1 MSIWDRLKNAWNVFR
16 SPPGASLLADT
27 SSWGGSMAYRP
38 TVYSK
43 GSIIDT
49 IVTRIAID
57 FSMVEFHHV
66 KMDDNPK
73 TEKEMTSGLN
83 NCITLEANID
93 QSSIEFMQDLIISM
107 MDEGVVA
114 VVPVDTNLNPNDGGF
129 DILSMRVGRITQWYP
144 KAVRVQLY
152 NDATGRDEEVLI
164 SKSACAIIENP
175 LYSVLNAPNSTLK
188 RLVRKL
194 QLLDTIDEN
203 NASNKLDLIL
213 QLPYVIKHETKQKEA
228 EQRINAIQEQLTKNK
243 YGIAYIDGT
252 ERITQLNRAVENHL
266 LEEIEY
272 LSNELFNQLG
282 LTKRIFDGTA
292 PEEERRSY
300 YDRTINPIAKRVCL
314 EFKRKFL
321 TKTARTQGQDIVY
334 YVDPFKLVT
343 TSALA
348 SMADTLRRNS
358 ILTSNEIRQLLG
370 FQPSDDPRANEL
382 FNPNMA
388 DNKQGMDASSG
399 GMNANSIAQQEDANM
414 REVNEAEEEKD
425 AKS

>member
-38 TVYSK
+38 TIYSK

-114 VVPVDTNLNPNDGGF
+114 VVPVDTDLNPNDRSF

-152 NDATGRDEEVLI
+152 NDTTGRDEEVLI

-228 EQRINAIQEQLTKNK
+228 EMRINAIQEQLTKNK

-388 DNKQGMDASSG
+388 DNKQGMDTSSG
-399 GMNANSIAQQEDANM
+399 GMNSNSIAQQEDANM
-414 REVNEAEEEKD
+414 RETIKAEEEKD

>member
-16 SPPGASLLADT
+16 SPPGASVLADT

-57 FSMVEFHHV
+57 FSMIEFHHV

-129 DILSMRVGRITQWYP
+129 DILSMRVGKITQWYP
-144 KAVRVQLY
+144 KAVRVQVY

-164 SKSACAIIENP
+164 KKSACAIIENP

-203 NASNKLDLIL
+203 NASNKLDL
-213 QLPYVIKHETKQKEA
+213 YFAAT
-228 EQRINAIQEQLTKNK
+228 
-243 YGIAYIDGT
+243 
-252 ERITQLNRAVENHL
+252 
-266 LEEIEY
+266 
-272 LSNELFNQLG
+272 
-282 LTKRIFDGTA
+282 
-292 PEEERRSY
+292 
-300 YDRTINPIAKRVCL
+300 VCHQ
-314 EFKRKFL
+314 
-321 TKTARTQGQDIVY
+321 A
-334 YVDPFKLVT
+334 
-343 TSALA
+343 
-348 SMADTLRRNS
+348 
-358 ILTSNEIRQLLG
+358 
-370 FQPSDDPRANEL
+370 
-382 FNPNMA
+382 
-388 DNKQGMDASSG
+388 
-399 GMNANSIAQQEDANM
+399 
-414 REVNEAEEEKD
+414 
-425 AKS
+425 

>member
-1 MSIWDRLKNAWNVFR
+1 M
-16 SPPGASLLADT
+16 
-27 SSWGGSMAYRP
+27 
-38 TVYSK
+38 
-43 GSIIDT
+43 
-49 IVTRIAID
+49 
-57 FSMVEFHHV
+57 
-66 KMDDNPK
+66 
-73 TEKEMTSGLN
+73 
-83 NCITLEANID
+83 
-93 QSSIEFMQDLIISM
+93 
-107 MDEGVVA
+107 
-114 VVPVDTNLNPNDGGF
+114 
-129 DILSMRVGRITQWYP
+129 
-144 KAVRVQLY
+144 
-152 NDATGRDEEVLI
+152 
-164 SKSACAIIENP
+164 
-175 LYSVLNAPNSTLK
+175 
-188 RLVRKL
+188 
-194 QLLDTIDEN
+194 
-203 NASNKLDLIL
+203 
-213 QLPYVIKHETKQKEA
+213 
-228 EQRINAIQEQLTKNK
+228 RINAIQEQLTKNK

-399 GMNANSIAQQEDANM
+399 GMNSNSIAQQEDANM
-414 REVNEAEEEKD
+414 RETIKAEEEKD

>member
-16 SPPGASLLADT
+16 SPPGASVLADT

-114 VVPVDTNLNPNDGGF
+114 VVPVDTSLNPNNGGF
-129 DILSMRVGRITQWYP
+129 DILSMRVGKVTQWYP
-144 KAVRVQLY
+144 KAVRVQVY

-175 LYSVLNAPNSTLK
+175 LYSVLNAPNSTLR

-388 DNKQGMDASSG
+388 DNKQGMETPSG
-399 GMNANSIAQQEDANM
+399 GMNPRSIQQQEDAAM
-414 REVNEAEEEKD
+414 KETIEAEEEQN
-425 AKS
+425 AKT

>member
-16 SPPGASLLADT
+16 SPPGASVLADT

-388 DNKQGMDASSG
+388 DNKQGMETSSG
-399 GMNANSIAQQEDANM
+399 GMNARSIQQQEDAAM
-414 REVNEAEEEKD
+414 KETIEAEEEQN
-425 AKS
+425 AKT

>member
-1 MSIWDRLKNAWNVFR
+1 MNIWDRLKNAWNVFR
-16 SPPGASLLADT
+16 SPPGSQLINDT
-27 SSWGGSMAYRP
+27 SNWGGSMGFRP

-49 IVTRIAID
+49 IVTRIAMD

-66 KMDDNPK
+66 KLDEDPK
-73 TEKEMTSGLN
+73 TEKEMKSGLN

-93 QSSIEFMQDLIISM
+93 QSSVEFMQDLIISM

-114 VVPVDTNLNPNDGGF
+114 IVPTDTDYNPNDGRF
-129 DILSMRVGRITQWYP
+129 DILTMRVGEITQWYP
-144 KAVRVQLY
+144 KAVRVRLY
-152 NDATGRDEEVLI
+152 NEETGRDEEVLI

-175 LYSVLNAPNSTLK
+175 LYSVINAPNSTLK
-188 RLVRKL
+188 RLIRKL

-228 EQRINAIQEQLTKNK
+228 EMRINAIQEQLTKNK

-321 TKTARTQGQDIVY
+321 TKTARSQGQDIVY

-370 FQPSDDPRANEL
+370 FQPSDDERANEL

-388 DNKQGMDASSG
+388 DNKQGMGAPSG
-399 GMNANSIAQQEDANM
+399 GMNANSIAQQEDAQLK
-414 REVNEAEEEKD
+414 EVEAEEEKD
-425 AKS
+425 AKA

>member
-16 SPPGASLLADT
+16 SPPGASVLADT

-57 FSMVEFHHV
+57 FSMVEFHHI

-129 DILSMRVGRITQWYP
+129 DILSMRVGRIMQWYP

-152 NDATGRDEEVLI
+152 NDVTGRDEEVLI

-228 EQRINAIQEQLTKNK
+228 EMRINAIQEQLTKNK

>member
-16 SPPGASLLADT
+16 SPPGASVLADT

-57 FSMVEFHHV
+57 FSMIEFHHV

-129 DILSMRVGRITQWYP
+129 DILSMRVGKITQWYP
-144 KAVRVQLY
+144 KAVRVQVY

-164 SKSACAIIENP
+164 KKSACAIIENP

-228 EQRINAIQEQLTKNK
+228 EMRINAIQEQLTKNK

-399 GMNANSIAQQEDANM
+399 GMNSNSIAQQEDANM
-414 REVNEAEEEKD
+414 RETIKAEEEKD

>member
-1 MSIWDRLKNAWNVFR
+1 MNIWDRLKNAWNVFR
-16 SPPGASLLADT
+16 SPPGSRLINDT
-27 SSWGGSMAYRP
+27 SSWGGSMGFRP

-66 KMDDNPK
+66 KMDENPK
-73 TEKEMTSGLN
+73 TEKEMKSGLN

-93 QSSIEFMQDLIISM
+93 QSSVEFMQDLIISM
-107 MDEGVVA
+107 MDEGVIA
-114 VVPVDTNLNPNDGGF
+114 IVPTDTDLNPNDGSF
-129 DILSMRVGRITQWYP
+129 DILTMRVGEITQWYP
-144 KAVRVQLY
+144 KAVRVRLY
-152 NDATGRDEEVLI
+152 NEATGRDEEVLV

-175 LYSVLNAPNSTLK
+175 LYSVINAPNATLK
-188 RLVRKL
+188 RLIRKL

-228 EQRINAIQEQLTKNK
+228 EMRINAIQEQLTKNK

-321 TKTARTQGQDIVY
+321 TKTARSQGQDIVY

-370 FQPSDDPRANEL
+370 FQPSDDKRANEL

-388 DNKQGMDASSG
+388 DSKQGMDTPSG
-399 GMNANSIAQQEDANM
+399 GMNANSIAQQEDAQLK
-414 REVNEAEEEKD
+414 EVELEEKKD
-425 AKS
+425 AKA

>member
-129 DILSMRVGRITQWYP
+129 DILSMRVGKITQWYP
-144 KAVRVQLY
+144 KSVRVQVY

-164 SKSACAIIENP
+164 KKSACAIIENP

-228 EQRINAIQEQLTKNK
+228 EMRINAIQEQLTKNK

-414 REVNEAEEEKD
+414 REVNEAKEEKD

>member
-129 DILSMRVGRITQWYP
+129 DILSMRVGKITQWYP
-144 KAVRVQLY
+144 KSVRVQVY

-164 SKSACAIIENP
+164 KKSACAIIENP

-228 EQRINAIQEQLTKNK
+228 EMRINAIQEQLTKNK

>member
-16 SPPGASLLADT
+16 SPPGASVLADT

-152 NDATGRDEEVLI
+152 NDTTGRDEEVLI

-388 DNKQGMDASSG
+388 DNKQGMETPSG
-399 GMNANSIAQQEDANM
+399 GMNPRSIQQQEDAAM
-414 REVNEAEEEKD
+414 KETIEAEEEQN
-425 AKS
+425 AKT

>member
-57 FSMVEFHHV
+57 FSMVEFHHI

-129 DILSMRVGRITQWYP
+129 DILSMRVGRIMQWYP
-144 KAVRVQLY
+144 KSVRVQLY

-164 SKSACAIIENP
+164 KKSACAIIENP

-228 EQRINAIQEQLTKNK
+228 EMRINAIQEQLTKNK

-414 REVNEAEEEKD
+414 RETIKAEEEKD